1 MLCFRLVKA
10 FENGNAA
17 GSPWVQRLQTARLPP
32 RLPRRLACK
41 VQNLLIIFA
50 ASFLNPHLLFRHS
63 TCPVCRQTLAIEEE
77 VDEEEEEVG
86 YDGGDES
93 EEGE

>member
-1 MLCFRLVKA
+1 M
-10 FENGNAA
+10 
-17 GSPWVQRLQTARLPP
+17 QRLQTARLPP
-32 RLPRRLACK
+32 RLPRGLACK

-63 TCPVCRQTLAIEEE
+63 TCPVCRQTLAIGEEE
-77 VDEEEEEVG
+77 VEEEVG